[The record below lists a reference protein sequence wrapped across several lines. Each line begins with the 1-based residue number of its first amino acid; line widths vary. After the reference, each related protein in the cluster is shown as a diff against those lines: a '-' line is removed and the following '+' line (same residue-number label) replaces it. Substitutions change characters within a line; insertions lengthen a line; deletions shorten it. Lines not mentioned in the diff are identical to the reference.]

1 MLCYDIKEVGGC
13 KTTGFKSTISAFNVV
28 QLIWLEEQTQEGK
41 RAMFQQ
47 LHVSALEL
55 LFQRPKEGSREQE
68 SVRGAGIH
76 TSARLRGQS
85 DWPSACCFL

>member
-47 LHVSALEL
+47 LYVSALE
-55 LFQRPKEGSREQE
+55 
-68 SVRGAGIH
+68 
-76 TSARLRGQS
+76 
-85 DWPSACCFL
+85 

>member
-13 KTTGFKSTISAFNVV
+13 KTPGFKSTISAFNVV

-47 LHVSALEL
+47 LHVSALE
-55 LFQRPKEGSREQE
+55 
-68 SVRGAGIH
+68 
-76 TSARLRGQS
+76 
-85 DWPSACCFL
+85 